1 MTQRDSPTIR
11 RRQLGSELRRLRE
24 VSGLTGPQVAGLM
37 EWDPGKV
44 YRLEGGKQGIKP
56 KELRELLGHL
66 GVSKPEQVD
75 EYVAMAR
82 AGKQPGWW
90 STYGPLPKTYET
102 YIGIETSAIEIRT
115 WEPILINGL
124 LQTPRYAEAMIR
136 GTMPELS
143 DGQVEKQ
150 VTLRV
155 ARQERLSATR
165 MWVILDQ
172 AVLYRQVGD
181 LPTMSEQYE
190 SLLQASRRPELSL
203 QVMPSSEGAHPGTRG
218 QFTLLTFEDGQSVY
232 SETPAGEVYPEGKYA
247 LACERAFEQL
257 VARALSPNQSRTLIS
272 EVASQSQSR
281 WPGAS

>member
-1 MTQRDSPTIR
+1 MVKKDSPTIR

-24 VSGLTGPQVAGLM
+24 ARGLTGPLVAALM

-56 KELRELLGHL
+56 KELRELLEHF
-66 GVSKPEQVD
+66 GVDAPEQVD

-90 STYGPLPKTYET
+90 STYGPLSKTYET
-102 YIGIETSAIEIRT
+102 YIGIETSATEIRT

-143 DGQVEKQ
+143 DGEVERQVN
-150 VTLRV
+150 LRIE
-155 ARQERLSATR
+155 RQARLSATR

-172 AVLYRQVGD
+172 AVLYRQVGT
-181 LPTMSEQYE
+181 LETMAEQYE
-190 SLLQASRRPELSL
+190 SLIQASRRPELSL
-203 QVMPSSEGAHPGTRG
+203 QIMPSSEGAHPGTRG

-232 SETPAGEVYPEGKYA
+232 AETPAGEVYPEGKYA
-247 LACERAFEQL
+247 QACERAFEQL
-257 VARALSPNQSRTLIS
+257 MARALSPRQSRELIN
-272 EVASQSQSR
+272 EAAAR
-281 WPGAS
+281 T